1 MWYIFPQYYGLVNSN
16 LSLKYSIKNKH
27 QFPLILHT
35 DPKCKY
41 LDIKVDTLVKI
52 VRPSPTSGEY
62 VSYRYCI

>member
-1 MWYIFPQYYGLVNSN
+1 ME
-16 LSLKYSIKNKH
+16 KYSIKNKH
-27 QFPLILHT
+27 QFPLILHS
-35 DPKCKY
+35 DPICKY